1 MNKKIICSDCKK
13 ERRLCGKGLC
23 RWCWKKKYT
32 PKQVVCKRCGQLKNH
47 QAKGMCKNCYESER
61 KKDRFF
67 ICPNCKL
74 KKKYRGRTFCNKC
87 YFLDYQRV
95 VIVCIDCK
103 EERYHHAKGLCDTCY
118 EKKFERK
125 LVFCI
130 ICGKTKKGHTK
141 ELCESCYQKVLN
153 ITPSQK
159 LKNKT
164 RQKTC
169 DIFPFS
175 KSDVCFFCGAKENL
189 NRHHLDYNN
198 PYKIIILC
206 RKCHS
211 KLHRKVVKKI

>member
-1 MNKKIICSDCKK
+1 
-13 ERRLCGKGLC
+13 LC

-32 PKQVVCKRCGQLKNH
+32 PKQVVCKRCGQLKTH

-74 KKKYRGRTFCNKC
+74 KKKYHGRTFCNKC

-118 EKKFERK
+118 EKKFKRK
-125 LVFCI
+125 FISCI
-130 ICGKTKKGHTK
+130 FCGKIIEGHTK
-141 ELCESCYQKVLN
+141 ELCKLCYAKVLRN
-153 ITPSQK
+153 TPAQ
-159 LKNKT
+159 KNKNRT
-164 RQKTC
+164 RYKTC

-175 KSDVCFFCGAKENL
+175 KSDVCSFCNSKIKL
-189 NRHHLDYNN
+189 NRHHLDYND

-206 RKCHS
+206 HKCHS
-211 KLHRKVVKKI
+211 KLHRKAVKI